1 MHIHP
6 GLGYSIRWWFRMVSG
21 GVLNLML
28 TTFDKTNTSHYEQ
41 ILTSFSNFSA
51 YEL

>member
-6 GLGYSIRWWFRMVSG
+6 GLGYSIRWWLGLVSG

-28 TTFDKTNTSHYEQ
+28 TTFGETKISHNE
-41 ILTSFSNFSA
+41 
-51 YEL
+51 